1 VELVSNGLKITGRE
15 KQILMLVSQ
24 NLTSKQIA
32 LQLFLSTRTVDSH
45 CYKICRKL
53 EASDRFEAVILAR
66 QRGLI

>member
-1 VELVSNGLKITGRE
+1 MRLTPDGFKITGRE
-15 KQILMLVSQ
+15 RQILMLVSQ

-53 EASDRFEAVILAR
+53 NASDRFEAVILAR